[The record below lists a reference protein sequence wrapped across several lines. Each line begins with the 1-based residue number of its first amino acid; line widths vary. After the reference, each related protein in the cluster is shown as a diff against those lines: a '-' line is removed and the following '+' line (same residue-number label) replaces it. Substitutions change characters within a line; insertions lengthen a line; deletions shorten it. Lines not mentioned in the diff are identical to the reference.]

1 MRGLEGGAK
10 LEGASRTYVEVASG
24 YYTEASSGLSRHRG
38 EDFVTTTHSTE
49 KTPETGDEPGVEAG
63 VQPGVAGPEPQARAM
78 RADAKRN
85 YDKIVTAAREE
96 FAETGAST
104 SLEAVA
110 RRAGV
115 GIGTLYRH
123 FPTRQA
129 LLEAVY
135 IGELQQ
141 LCSATEELL
150 ALPPWES
157 FVAMAHR
164 LAGYLATKKALA
176 HELMNYVDRNAEFF
190 TRCRADLFVAGEPVL
205 KRAQEAKVV
214 RADTD
219 YTEIIQVVGGIAK
232 IEETAP
238 GQREHILDIALD
250 GLRYRG

>member
-1 MRGLEGGAK
+1 
-10 LEGASRTYVEVASG
+10 VEAASG
-24 YYTEASSGLSRHRG
+24 YYTEAPSGLSRYRG

-49 KTPETGDEPGVEAG
+49 KTSETVGAGTGVAAGQVEAAE
-63 VQPGVAGPEPQARAM
+63 PGPEPHTRAM

-85 YDKIVTAAREE
+85 YDKVVAAAREA
-96 FAETGAST
+96 FAEDGAST

-135 IGELQQ
+135 IGEVQQ
-141 LCSATEELL
+141 LCSATQELL

-157 FVAMAHR
+157 FVALCHR
-164 LAGYLATKKALA
+164 LVTYLATKKALA
-176 HELMNYVDRNAEFF
+176 HELMNYVDREAAFF
-190 TRCRADLFVAGEPVL
+190 KSCRADLFIAGEPVL
-205 KRAQEAKVV
+205 RRAQDANVL
-214 RADTD
+214 RTDTD
-219 YTEIIQVVGGIAK
+219 FTEIIQLVGGIAK

>member
-1 MRGLEGGAK
+1 
-10 LEGASRTYVEVASG
+10 
-24 YYTEASSGLSRHRG
+24 
-38 EDFVTTTHSTE
+38 VTTTNSTTE
-49 KTPETGDEPGVEAG
+49 QATAASEAASVRASAADGTSAAVAVGAADAGSDAATEAQPAGEPH
-63 VQPGVAGPEPQARAM
+63 ARAM

-85 YDKIVTAAREE
+85 YDKVVAAAREA
-96 FAETGAST
+96 FAETGPST

-135 IGELQQ
+135 IGEVQQ
-141 LCSATEELL
+141 LCSATQELL
-150 ALPPWES
+150 TLPPWES
-157 FVAMAHR
+157 FVALSRR
-164 LAGYLATKKALA
+164 LVTYLATKKALA
-176 HELMNYVDRNAEFF
+176 HELMNYVDREAAFF
-190 TRCRADLFVAGEPVL
+190 QSCRADLFIAGEPVL
-205 KRAQEAKVV
+205 RRAQEAKEV

-219 YTEIIQVVGGIAK
+219 FTEIIQLVGGIAK

-250 GLRYRG
+250 GLRYRD

>member
-1 MRGLEGGAK
+1 
-10 LEGASRTYVEVASG
+10 
-24 YYTEASSGLSRHRG
+24 
-38 EDFVTTTHSTE
+38 
-49 KTPETGDEPGVEAG
+49 
-63 VQPGVAGPEPQARAM
+63 M

-85 YDKIVTAAREE
+85 YDKVVAAAREA
-96 FAETGAST
+96 FAEDGAST

-135 IGELQQ
+135 IGEVQQ
-141 LCSATEELL
+141 LCSATQELL

-157 FVAMAHR
+157 FVALSHR
-164 LAGYLATKKALA
+164 LVTYLATKKALA
-176 HELMNYVDRNAEFF
+176 HELMNYVDREAAFF
-190 TRCRADLFVAGEPVL
+190 KSCRADLFIAGEPVL
-205 KRAQEAKVV
+205 RRAQDAKVV

-219 YTEIIQVVGGIAK
+219 FTEIIQLVGGIAK

>member
-1 MRGLEGGAK
+1 MNTSESTAK
-10 LEGASRTYVEVASG
+10 SHPVWAETDPELVAAAVGHESDDP
-24 YYTEASSGLSRHRG
+24 EA
-38 EDFVTTTHSTE
+38 
-49 KTPETGDEPGVEAG
+49 TPHG
-63 VQPGVAGPEPQARAM
+63 RAM

-85 YDKIVTAAREE
+85 YDKVVAAAKDA

-104 SLEAVA
+104 SLEAIA

-135 IGELQQ
+135 LGEVQQ
-141 LCSATEELL
+141 LCSATQQLL

-157 FVAMAHR
+157 FEALSHR
-164 LAGYLATKKALA
+164 LVSYLATKKALA
-176 HELMNYVDRNAEFF
+176 HELMNYVDREAAFF
-190 TRCRADLFVAGEPVL
+190 KGCRADLFIAGEPIL
-205 KRAQEAKVV
+205 KRAQDAGVV

-219 YTEIIQVVGGIAK
+219 FTELIQLIGGIAK

-238 GQREHILDIALD
+238 GQRDHILDIALD
-250 GLRYRG
+250 GLRRRA